1 MKKFGLL
8 ILLFCGLF
16 TAFAGD
22 DREAVA
28 AIVRDFRAAQLTFDF
43 NKLLTLCTT
52 DYVQINQD
60 GSQRTYADLQRIAQA
75 FVRIEQSDDLEE
87 ILVNYWLI
95 TGKTLNEE
103 QLQLIR
109 QAKNTEFG
117 RNLAA
122 EYKGQIAA
130 IKSAYAQIA
139 EQKDQWS
146 PLVEINGNEAEAILA
161 VKTSS
166 GALAYRTCY
175 KLKKV
180 DGKWLIYRNEHMGA
194 TVTQ

>member
-109 QAKNTEFG
+109 QAKNTE
-117 RNLAA
+117 
-122 EYKGQIAA
+122 
-130 IKSAYAQIA
+130 
-139 EQKDQWS
+139 
-146 PLVEINGNEAEAILA
+146 
-161 VKTSS
+161 
-166 GALAYRTCY
+166 
-175 KLKKV
+175 
-180 DGKWLIYRNEHMGA
+180 
-194 TVTQ
+194 

>member
-1 MKKFGLL
+1 MKKLWFLLLLSGLV
-8 ILLFCGLF
+8 F
-16 TAFAGD
+16 AASAGD
-22 DREAVA
+22 DRAEVTA
-28 AIVRDFRAAQLTFDF
+28 AVRDFRAAQLSFDF
-43 NKLLTLCTT
+43 NKLIALCAT

-75 FVRIEQSDDLEE
+75 FARIEQSDDLEE
-87 ILVNYWLI
+87 ILVNYWSI

-130 IKSAYAQIA
+130 LKAAYAQIA
-139 EQKDQWS
+139 GQKDQWE
-146 PLVEINGNEAEAILA
+146 PLVEVNGNEAEAVLA

-166 GALAYRTCY
+166 GALAYRTYY
-175 KLKKV
+175 KLRKV
-180 DGKWLIYRNEHMGA
+180 DGKWLIHRNEHRGA